1 MITTVYGALGNEVYK
16 KPSFIQ
22 PAYSINGA
30 TTQSDKTGEPN
41 HRFLFDVYVNDEKV
55 ARVKSLAS
63 YLNYAS
69 VEISDILKNYVE
81 SDFAHRT
88 PRPSPDDERATIT
101 QLYIVNSSYL
111 TLKSVKILAGE
122 EYKVNG
128 VLTIFNGLDVQGE
141 PEVYV
146 SSWYSTYHAMDA
158 NSEEV
163 LRASGD
169 ISNVQ
174 FSSNHLDV
182 LERINKGMMNTAG
195 YDGSSDYYRTLATNQ
210 YNLLYVNDNIK
221 ELSHRPL
228 NRLRFDDIPQSASF
242 YETNYITLWNKKGDN
257 NDNNPANY
265 DRATIGRNFSNPDEV
280 IEPFGRI
287 EPYNNYRQRIQTIG
301 YEFYD
306 PSGLLVDEV
315 RFQPNSPI
323 FDQPIYDTFGFDYDV
338 VGDGRFTGQGEGIS
352 ESNQRKIETGWEY
365 VKYDTFKEGSRVN
378 ISSLVNDGDFTPGSF
393 PPSSIMVNTNGIINR
408 DEVKYM
414 EGDKICTYTPPST
427 LISTYFGLLE
437 PTEDESVFKNFTGF
451 NSFQSFKDIEKLKTH
466 QSATSTQNTKA
477 STFSCYA
484 KNTSS
489 NLEGFKGS
497 IPPIGGSG
505 QPQGPLLNTISG
517 NGAEDPIPFIQ
528 TLNDVGQIIFTWDF
542 YSVNDRVEI
551 YYGSNGLPTDGQ
563 VLYDSGYVQ
572 YNGQF
577 AFDNPDG
584 LILKMKIYRDTIGTL
599 YEYAIYVF
607 ELPDWSPNEVIAN
620 LAQGNNFAIL
630 QDAGNDTGLIVGL
643 DSTLPEEY
651 DLTTTRY
658 NFNLAPALRV
668 YNISED
674 RNATYEEIVS
684 LTGRSVEGVNY
695 TGVNGRSVIDILTAK
710 TIGQNVSTNN
720 GDDFEKLLITFQINP
735 VAQSSSM
742 DEFLF
747 YPGIYRGIGR
757 TEYTGVQ
764 SSLFYDRLRI
774 MNGNDKS
781 LKSGNQMKLK
791 IYDFE
796 NNFNLLKEGDG
807 NAGKFTTNIDGW
819 SGGGVSNNGFFGLTH
834 TTLTDTQY
842 MTYGVNG
849 NKWDINTAEGYGYL
863 GDFQNQQKVGRGN
876 MRNVPSVPTSG
887 HIILQSALQ
896 SYNQGLP
903 AWWLSYMLS
912 GNEEKLFGPN
922 NFVAQA
928 ITESKSGK
936 MFIHLSMMILVKDN
950 PEPAVT
956 ASPTYLYLEFPG
968 PSGQTV
974 PTPIRRNFYRP
985 EDKGRWKRMYIIQQ
999 VPADDQDSGWNYQ
1012 TRVQLLC
1019 DLQSNTDG
1027 QVWDMK
1033 DLIFGDVRVS
1043 YLFGQTETDRVIEA
1057 HKLYD
1062 RNLVQ
1067 INVNQ
1072 EPHLT
1077 QGADL
1082 LRNEAHSLF
1091 WMNKFGTWD
1100 DYRFRARS
1108 TKTTEVK
1115 RTTRSTGLDKI
1126 GTLDSN
1132 YVRGKQEFGDIINY
1146 QLVANDIY
1154 ELTTDY
1160 VNQEEREWF
1169 ENIFTSPKHMMYDEL
1184 TDAFIRVTLLNKKYT
1199 IINKKNQKLFQL
1211 KIEVQVSPENRTL
1224 QVLGGY

>member
-81 SDFAHRT
+81 SEYAHAT

-128 VLTIFNGLDVQGE
+128 VLTIFNGLDVEGD

-158 NSEEV
+158 SSEEV
-163 LRASGD
+163 LRATGD

-182 LERINKGMMNTAG
+182 LERVNKGMMNTAG
-195 YDGSSDYYRTLATNQ
+195 YDGSSNYYKTLPTSQ
-210 YNLLYVNDNIK
+210 YNILYVNDNIK

-257 NDNNPANY
+257 NDDNPANY

-352 ESNQRKIETGWEY
+352 ESNQRKVETGWEY

-378 ISSLVNDGDFTPGSF
+378 ITSQLADGDFTNISLDTIQSHFSGE
-393 PPSSIMVNTNGIINR
+393 VTGIESRPN
-408 DEVKYM
+408 VKYM
-414 EGDKICTYTPPST
+414 EGDKICEYTPPS
-427 LISTYFGLLE
+427 LIKTAYQPYQNGNDLLN
-437 PTEDESVFKNFTGF
+437 NFIGF
-451 NSFQSFKDIEKLKTH
+451 DRTDSFKDIEKLKTH

-484 KNTSS
+484 KGDKN
-489 NLEGFKGS
+489 NVAGFLGQF
-497 IPPIGGSG
+497 PDPATIGEVGDSG
-505 QPQGPLLNTISG
+505 AYSPTQYQGPVSN
-517 NGAEDPIPFIQ
+517 Q
-528 TLNDVGQIIFTWDF
+528 VGYWKFTWDF
-542 YSVNDRVEI
+542 Y
-551 YYGSNGLPTDGQ
+551 GLPDRITVIKNG
-563 VLYDSGYVQ
+563 VSIIFDSGIVSGKGVFFYDQEALATDTFQVRIDTYDPGTEWEFYVRV
-572 YNGQF
+572 
-577 AFDNPDG
+577 AATPWPHNP
-584 LILKMKIYRDTIGTL
+584 
-599 YEYAIYVF
+599 
-607 ELPDWSPNEVIAN
+607 PNMIPY
-620 LAQGNNFAIL
+620 LAQGNNFMIVEDT
-630 QDAGNDTGLIVGL
+630 QENTGLIVGL
-643 DSTLPEEY
+643 DSTLPE
-651 DLTTTRY
+651 DY
-658 NFNLAPALRV
+658 NGPYTKYEFNLATGLRV
-668 YNISED
+668 YNIAED
-674 RNATYEEIVS
+674 RNATYEEIKS
-684 LTGRSVEGVNY
+684 LTGRSIEGVNY
-695 TGVNGRSVIDILTAK
+695 TGVNGRSVIEVLTAK
-710 TIGQNVSTNN
+710 TIGQNVSTES
-720 GDDFEKLLITFQINP
+720 GDDLEKLLITFQINP
-735 VAQSSSM
+735 VATTSSM
-742 DEFLF
+742 DEFLIF
-747 YPGIYRGIGR
+747 PGV
-757 TEYTGVQ
+757 YTGVNRMRDWNDQ
-764 SSLFYDRLRI
+764 NDSPNTYYFGTKMDRFRI

-781 LKSGNQMKLK
+781 LKSANQMKLK
-791 IYDFE
+791 IYDFD
-796 NNFNLLKEGDG
+796 NNFNLLKEGAG
-807 NAGKFTTNIDGW
+807 NAGKFITNVDGW
-819 SGGGVSNNGFFGLTH
+819 SGGGVSNNGFLGLTH

-876 MRNVPSVPTSG
+876 MRNVPATPTTG
-887 HIILQSALQ
+887 HIILQSAFQ

-928 ITESKSGK
+928 ITQSKSGK

-956 ASPTYLYLEFPG
+956 ASPTYFYLSNPG
-968 PSGQTV
+968 PNQSV
-974 PTPIRRNFYRP
+974 PTPIKRNFYRP
-985 EDKGRWKRMYIIQQ
+985 EDKGRWKRMYVIQE
-999 VPADDQDSGWNYQ
+999 VPATDQDAGWNYQ
-1012 TRVQLLC
+1012 SRVQLLC

-1126 GTLDSN
+1126 GTLDST
-1132 YVRGKQEFGDIINY
+1132 YVKGKQEFGDIINY